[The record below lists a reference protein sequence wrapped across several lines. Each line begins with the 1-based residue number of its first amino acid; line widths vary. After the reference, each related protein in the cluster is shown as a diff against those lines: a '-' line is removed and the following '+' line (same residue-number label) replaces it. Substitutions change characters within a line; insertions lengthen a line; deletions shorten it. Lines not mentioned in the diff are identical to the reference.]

1 MSPELSPPSYS
12 PVMHLL
18 GAKCQRKAHTGGG
31 EPASGFAF
39 QGHVLPHL
47 AYNRCTN
54 AAPRPRG
61 RPGPP
66 NFSRGPAAA
75 HPAARW
81 GMPGDTRGLSSRSF
95 GRGTAQPKREDK
107 GGHQSTGRM
116 QPTSPCRRR
125 ARACGHRFPRAAKSL
140 ARPPAR
146 GPQAALAPPRPGQAR
161 AQPTCRPRGGRTRL
175 PHRFVPHPGRAR
187 RGALPSRTTPAP
199 RGPLA

>member
-1 MSPELSPPSYS
+1 MSPALGPLSYS

-18 GAKCQRKAHTGGG
+18 GAKGQRKAHTGGG

-54 AAPRPRG
+54 AATRPRG

-66 NFSRGPAAA
+66 NFSRGSAAA

-95 GRGTAQPKREDK
+95 GRGAARPEGEDK
-107 GGHQSTGRM
+107 GGHPNVRRM
-116 QPTSPCRRR
+116 QPPSSAAGEPGPADTASQGRPSHPPAGLGLAGRPRPAPAGPARSPPAGRAGGR
-125 ARACGHRFPRAAKSL
+125 ARLPR
-140 ARPPAR
+140 
-146 GPQAALAPPRPGQAR
+146 
-161 AQPTCRPRGGRTRL
+161 
-175 PHRFVPHPGRAR
+175 RFVPHPGRAR
-187 RGALPSRTTPAP
+187 LGALPARTTPAP